1 MNKRDIKDIAQKNPC
16 ACDGWM
22 RMYASVVGGQTG
34 WLVTALDDARRLN
47 ERLNALMAVT
57 DAALDAAKRAGKTTA

>member
-1 MNKRDIKDIAQKNPC
+1 MNKRDMKDIAQKNPR
-16 ACDGWM
+16 ASDGWM
-22 RMYASVVGGQTG
+22 RMYAAVVGGQTG

-57 DAALDAAKRAGKTTA
+57 DAALDAANRAGKTTA

>member
-1 MNKRDIKDIAQKNPC
+1 MNKKDLKDIAKNSRPPSG
-16 ACDGWM
+16 AWM
-22 RMYASVVGGQTG
+22 RMYAAVVGGQTG

-57 DAALDAAKRAGKTTA
+57 DAALEAAKNAGKITA

>member
-1 MNKRDIKDIAQKNPC
+1 MKDIAQKNPR
-16 ACDGWM
+16 ASDDWM
-22 RMYASVVGGQTG
+22 RMYAAVVGGQTG

-57 DAALDAAKRAGKTTA
+57 DAALDAVKRAGKTTA